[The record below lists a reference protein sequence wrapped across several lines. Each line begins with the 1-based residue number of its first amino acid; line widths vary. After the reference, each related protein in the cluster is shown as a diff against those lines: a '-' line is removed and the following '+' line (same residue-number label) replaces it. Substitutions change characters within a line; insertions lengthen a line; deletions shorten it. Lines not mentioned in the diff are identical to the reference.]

1 ACVSPRARHR
11 WTAMQRQHPAR
22 PEPTP
27 FARRRPAHRRRPSTP
42 QPSTTDLITL
52 IRFEWTTKSGSQP
65 VLFVERRLLD

>member
-1 ACVSPRARHR
+1 
-11 WTAMQRQHPAR
+11 MGRQ
-22 PEPTP
+22 
-27 FARRRPAHRRRPSTP
+27 RRPGVPGVPRPPQAATP